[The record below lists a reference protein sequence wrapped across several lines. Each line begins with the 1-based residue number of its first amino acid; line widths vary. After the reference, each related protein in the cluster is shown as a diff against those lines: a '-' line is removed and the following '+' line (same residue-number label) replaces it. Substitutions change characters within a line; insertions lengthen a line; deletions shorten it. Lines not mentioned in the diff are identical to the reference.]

1 MTTLAGTPCLNSAPA
16 TPPQQTDVPNAD
28 IAEHL
33 QPATRDCL
41 PMSNVGRTAAPSAG
55 FEKSGEPPGTPFTRQ
70 DGNTGEVPFTRTGM
84 NAKHKY

>member
-55 FEKSGEPPGTPFTRQ
+55 FEKSGEPPEP
-70 DGNTGEVPFTRTGM
+70 PPPARTEIPERRILQ
-84 NAKHKY
+84 KQE